1 MTTDPHPPFRSALTH
16 ALTATQILPAPGTE
30 ARAHSETLHRLIQ
43 QEIMAAGGHIG
54 FAHFMQLA
62 LYAPGLG
69 YYSAG
74 LHKFGA
80 AGDFVTAPELGTL
93 FARCLAQQC
102 LPLLQ
107 ELGEADLL
115 EVGAGSG
122 ALATDLL
129 LALESRRQLPRHY
142 YILEVSADLR
152 ERQARQLH
160 ERAPHLAARVHWLD
174 SLPAQP
180 LRGIVIANELLDA
193 MPVERFRI
201 DAQGGVQQWC
211 VAWQGEE
218 FVWRLASADAALAN
232 RVLSRLDTTSLPTGY
247 TSEINLQAEA
257 WLRSLAGHLAAG
269 AILLIDYGY
278 PRAEYY
284 HAQRTDGTLLCH
296 YRHRAHA
303 NPLTLVGLQD
313 ITSHVEFTALA
324 EAGTEAGL
332 TLLGYTSQ
340 AAFLLANGITQLAE
354 HSAGADARAQIVLA
368 QEIKKLTLPQ
378 EMGEV
383 FKVMAF
389 GRDLE
394 TSMTG
399 FALQDRRGRL

>member
-1 MTTDPHPPFRSALTH
+1 MNSDSHPPFRPALSR
-16 ALTATQILPAPGTE
+16 ALAAGAGLPEPDPD
-30 ARAHSETLHRLIQ
+30 ARAHSEALSRRIQ
-43 QEIMAAGGHIG
+43 TEITAAGGCIS

-93 FARCLAQQC
+93 FARCLALQC

-107 ELGEADLL
+107 TLGEADLL

-122 ALATDLL
+122 ALAADLL
-129 LALESRRQLPRHY
+129 LALETHGQLPRHY

-152 ERQARQLH
+152 ARQARRLR
-160 ERAPHLAARVHWLD
+160 ERAPHLAARVQWLET
-174 SLPAQP
+174 LPPQP
-180 LRGIVIANELLDA
+180 LRGVVIANELLDA
-193 MPVERFRI
+193 LPVERFRI
-201 DAQGGVQQWC
+201 DAQGGVQKLC
-211 VAWQGEE
+211 VAWQDGK
-218 FVWRLASADAALAN
+218 FIWRAVGADADFAR
-232 RVLSRLDTTSLPTGY
+232 RVLSRVATETVPPGY
-247 TSEINLQAEA
+247 TSEIHLQAEA

-278 PRAEYY
+278 PRTEYY

-296 YRHRAHA
+296 YRHRAHPD
-303 NPLTLVGLQD
+303 PLTLVGLQD

-340 AAFLLANGITQLAE
+340 AAFLLASGITQMTQ
-354 HSAGADARAQIVLA
+354 HDDAHAQILLA

-389 GRDLE
+389 GRDVE
-394 TSMTG
+394 PGMSG